1 MAVPL
6 PCVECKV
13 DINPPEKGRSE
24 HHIVFQQN
32 STGQCTETVDEVKP
46 KKENFMVS
54 FFKKLRKLGKDD
66 PRKIAHAFKVG
77 LALCVVSL
85 MYFADPVFDGIGD
98 SGIWAVMTV
107 VVVFEFTA
115 GATLS
120 KGLNRGFGTLLAGS
134 LALVVGYLADRIG
147 DIGEAILIGVVVFGL
162 GTAAT
167 YIRFLPNIKSKYD
180 YGVLVFLLTFNM
192 ITVSGYQHEKIY
204 VMAYSRLLTIAAGSA
219 ICVIISLLI
228 YPIWAGE
235 DLHFS
240 ICGNFE
246 CLILSLEG
254 CVQEYFNRSDL
265 QSLID
270 KDKQTE
276 DLIHKKYKTVLD
288 SKSTEES
295 LATFASWEPR
305 HGRFHFRYPWKQYL
319 KIGTTLRQCTY
330 SLVALHG
337 CVCSEIQAPPS
348 IRAVF
353 KTHCSNVS
361 NEVVRVLEEVANSIR
376 RMRSCRSR
384 ASIMEKLHL
393 SVENL
398 HDALNGQRELFL
410 YNSPHVVTVKEEKG
424 SNKEKTNDSASSR
437 VDRDVGKQLIPR
449 EEYTRAGRFIR
460 DVVSLG
466 NNTSTDDLS
475 DSASSRVQTAEF
487 RGAFGVFT
495 FAYVLM
501 ELAAKVEHVVESVE
515 ELGKLGGF
523 KTRIDDEDEE
533 EFNCSL
539 CCCWSC
545 IDRQKITLTHDIPPN
560 QNAD

>member
-1 MAVPL
+1 MAAPL

-13 DINPPEKGRSE
+13 DINPPPERGRSE
-24 HHIVFQQN
+24 HHFVVQQK
-32 STGQCTETVDEVKP
+32 STGQCTEAVEEVKS
-46 KKENFMVS
+46 KKENFMVF
-54 FFKKLRKLGKDD
+54 FFKKFRRLGKDD
-66 PRKIAHAFKVG
+66 PRKIAHALKVG
-77 LALCVVSL
+77 LALCVVSVI
-85 MYFADPVFDGIGD
+85 YFADPVFDGIRD

-134 LALVVGYLADRIG
+134 LALVVGYLAERIG
-147 DIGEAILIGVVVFGL
+147 DIGEAILIAVIVFGL

-167 YIRFLPNIKSKYD
+167 YIRFLPNIKRKYD

-204 VMAYSRLLTIAAGSA
+204 VMAYRRLLTIAAGSA

-240 ICGNFE
+240 IIGNFE
-246 CLILSLEG
+246 CLITSLEG
-254 CVQEYFNRSDL
+254 CVQEYFNRSDHL
-265 QSLID
+265 QSMID
-270 KDKQTE
+270 KNKQTE
-276 DLIHKKYKTVLD
+276 DLIHKKYKTILD
-288 SKSTEES
+288 SKSTDES

-319 KIGTTLRQCTY
+319 NIGTTLRQCVY

-337 CVCSEIQAPPS
+337 CVRSEIQAPPS
-348 IRAVF
+348 IQAAF
-353 KTHCSNVS
+353 ETHCSNVS
-361 NEVVRVLEEVANSIR
+361 NEVVQILEEVANSIV
-376 RMRSCRSR
+376 RMRSCRRR
-384 ASIMEKLHL
+384 ASIMEKLYL

-398 HDALNGQRELFL
+398 RDALNGQWELFL
-410 YNSPHVVTVKEEKG
+410 FNSPHVVPEKKEKD
-424 SNKEKTNDSASSR
+424 SNKVSKNVAKAHGHMEKTNDSISNC
-437 VDRDVGKQLIPR
+437 VDHDAGKQLIPR
-449 EEYTRAGRFIR
+449 EEYRRAGRFIR
-460 DVVSLG
+460 DVISLENNVS
-466 NNTSTDDLS
+466 SDDLS

-501 ELAAKVEHVVESVE
+501 ELAAKLEHVVESVE

-523 KTRIDDEDEE
+523 KTRIDDEDDE
-533 EFNCSL
+533 EFCSL
-539 CCCWSC
+539 RCCCSC
-545 IDRQKITLTHDIPPN
+545 IDRKK
-560 QNAD
+560 